1 MEMTFLSC
9 MIGCSA
15 LREQRSLYAPP
26 LLAKRPLHLRRETQ
40 NSAPL
45 RFSEDETRVIRLGP
59 TVRSIP
65 NCVSRTLV
73 ASTARGLVPCTHHSC
88 RRANNSYLRNVFPLA
103 LNRYP

>member
-1 MEMTFLSC
+1 MEMTFRSC

-73 ASTARGLVPCTHHSC
+73 ASTARGSFRALTIVVVEQTIRPCEMSS
-88 RRANNSYLRNVFPLA
+88 RWP
-103 LNRYP
+103 